1 MAKITVKQ
9 LVDEYYKSSD
19 YSMLAYKTKVDYS
32 NCLDRMLNT
41 KINKNFINL
50 LNNLFFITCPN
61 CKYVNL
67 NQF

>member
-32 NCLDRMLNT
+32 NCLELMLNT
-41 KINKNFINL
+41 K
-50 LNNLFFITCPN
+50 LNEHSICTTKADN
-61 CKYVNL
+61 
-67 NQF
+67 